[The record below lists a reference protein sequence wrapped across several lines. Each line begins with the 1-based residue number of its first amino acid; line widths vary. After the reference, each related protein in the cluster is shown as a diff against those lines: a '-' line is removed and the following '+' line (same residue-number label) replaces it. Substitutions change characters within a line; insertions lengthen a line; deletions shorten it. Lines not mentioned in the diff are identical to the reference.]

1 MRARGGRSAG
11 RLSAVQRGAAVDMDD
26 GEEVVGRGD
35 GGHERGRGRD
45 AGGSGRGVQR
55 EEGEMRECEGRR
67 GSSEE
72 VGVGAGYERCG
83 AGGRTWERW
92 MG

>member
-55 EEGEMRECEGRR
+55 EEGEMRECVRGRWRRNEGRR
-67 GSSEE
+67 KGSSR
-72 VGVGAGYERCG
+72 AS
-83 AGGRTWERW
+83 
-92 MG
+92 